1 MAQDAL
7 PGPGR
12 VISLHL
18 AARTGD
24 PTFRV
29 AQAHAVAG
37 HGLAGDRNYW
47 AGEGPRPRL
56 RGTGRSSGVCDVT
69 LIEAEALEAL
79 AREHGITLTPAECR
93 RNLVCR
99 DIRLNP
105 LVGREFRIGAV
116 ILRGLKLSEP
126 CARLEQ
132 LVRPGLIRGLL
143 HRGGLRAEVLRGGII
158 QAGDRILPLPF
169 EDPEHVRIP
178 ARTEPPPLAVP
189 AGVHDGPT
197 SPLPTTALDRLPVRT
212 GTPSEGRGNP

>member
-1 MAQDAL
+1 MAQAPPQ

-12 VISLHL
+12 VASLHL
-18 AARTGD
+18 AARTGE
-24 PTFRV
+24 PTFHV
-29 AQAHAVAG
+29 ARARAVTG
-37 HGLAGDRNYW
+37 RGLAGDRNYW
-47 AGEGPRPRL
+47 AGEGPRPRR
-56 RGTGRSSGVCDVT
+56 RGTGRASGVCDVT

-105 LVGREFRIGAV
+105 LVDQEFRIGAV

-143 HRGGLRAEVLRGGII
+143 HRGGLRAEVVRGGTIRV
-158 QAGDRILPLPF
+158 GDPILPPPHDARQLLP
-169 EDPEHVRIP
+169 P
-178 ARTEPPPLAVP
+178 VP
-189 AGVHDGPT
+189 SD
-197 SPLPTTALDRLPVRT
+197 LP
-212 GTPSEGRGNP
+212 

>member
-1 MAQDAL
+1 MEQAPPP

-12 VISLHL
+12 VTSLHL
-18 AARTGD
+18 AARVGE

-29 AQAHAVAG
+29 ARARAVTG
-37 HGLAGDRNYW
+37 RGLAGDRNYW
-47 AGEGPRPRL
+47 AGEGPRPRR
-56 RGTGRSSGVCDVT
+56 RGTGRASGVCDVT

-79 AREHGITLTPAECR
+79 ACEHGITLTPAECR

-105 LVGREFRIGAV
+105 LVDQEFQVGAV

-143 HRGGLRAEVLRGGII
+143 HRGGLRAEVVRGGTIRV
-158 QAGDRILPLPF
+158 GDRILPLPH
-169 EDPEHVRIP
+169 DARQLVPP
-178 ARTEPPPLAVP
+178 AAP
-189 AGVHDGPT
+189 D
-197 SPLPTTALDRLPVRT
+197 LP
-212 GTPSEGRGNP
+212 

>member
-1 MAQDAL
+1 MAQAPPL
-7 PGPGR
+7 HGPGR
-12 VISLHL
+12 VASLHL
-18 AARTGD
+18 AARAGE

-29 AQAHAVAG
+29 ARARAVTG
-37 HGLAGDRNYW
+37 RGLEGDRNYW
-47 AGEGPRPRL
+47 AGEGPRPRR
-56 RGTGRSSGVCDVT
+56 RGTGRASGVCDVT

-105 LVGREFRIGAV
+105 LVDQEFQIGTV

-143 HRGGLRAEVLRGGII
+143 HRGGLRAEVVRGGTIRV
-158 QAGDRILPLPF
+158 GDRILPLPQ
-169 EDPEHVRIP
+169 D
-178 ARTEPPPLAVP
+178 ARQLVPPVPSLAREPSTQRRV
-189 AGVHDGPT
+189 G
-197 SPLPTTALDRLPVRT
+197 
-212 GTPSEGRGNP
+212 